1 MNGRHQN
8 VKRKRGP
15 VAEGGPV
22 ALAGDR
28 QDGRSVF
35 SLVKKDGRLV
45 SRLQFNLGGAWRTLS
60 RGRLTFLT
68 AAAAAIH
75 EGLTQSL
82 EQRNKM
88 FTAFVTPTYSVASD
102 RLHFQSFCN

>member
-1 MNGRHQN
+1 M
-8 VKRKRGP
+8 
-15 VAEGGPV
+15 

-35 SLVKKDGRLV
+35 SLVKKDGRLIG
-45 SRLQFNLGGAWRTLS
+45 RLQFNLGGAWRTLS

-75 EGLTQSL
+75 EGLAQSL

-88 FTAFVTPTYSVASD
+88 FTASVAPTTGYTF
-102 RLHFQSFCN
+102 RVFVINA